1 MRYRSKQ
8 RVYYASETLI
18 FEMRLKRAAEVADLS
33 DTDIILEFTTGQLG
47 PRRFAASY
55 ALSPEIITTSGVQIT
70 RTDTTYYLELSPEFL
85 QTFPTGRLVI
95 TAHYRTLSG
104 DITTR
109 IPLRRFI
116 NDMPIPKFAISE
128 QEAILV
134 RQAVPGGTDTST
146 L

>member
-47 PRRFAASY
+47 PRRFAASC